1 MAKFDKYL
9 LSQLM
14 MLFGF
19 FALVLVMVYWVNRAV
34 VLFDQLIANGQSAG
48 VFMEFTALTLPNVIR
63 LVLPIAAFAASVYV
77 ANRLSTESE
86 LLVVQAAGF
95 SPFRMLRPVV
105 VFGLIVALLV
115 MVLTHYLVPLSIS
128 RLNLRQAEISENI
141 TARLLTEG
149 QFLHPSEGITF
160 YIREITPQGEL
171 RDIFLAD
178 TSSGKQ
184 HVIYTAR
191 QALLLR
197 QDSGPK
203 LVMFD
208 GMAQML
214 TLDTQRLATT
224 RFEDFAYDIG
234 GLIKGIEPGARSIKE
249 LSTRELIWP
258 TQAAVD
264 ETGRSMAALLY
275 EGHGRTSQALLAVV
289 AALVGFATIMV
300 GGFSRFGL
308 WRQVVAALI
317 ALIILKSLDN
327 ALADAARSD
336 AALWPLT
343 YGASLL
349 GLMVTP
355 LILLSA
361 GRPGLL
367 KGLFKG
373 LFKGLLRRRPAT

>member
-34 VLFDQLIANGQSAG
+34 MLFDQLIANGQSAG

-105 VFGLIVALLV
+105 VFGLIVAVLV
-115 MVLTHYLVPLSIS
+115 MALTHFLVPLSIS

-178 TSSGKQ
+178 TSGERQ

-197 QDSGPK
+197 QDSGPNAGPK

-214 TLDTQRLATT
+214 TLDSQRLSTT
-224 RFEDFAYDIG
+224 KFEDFSYDIG
-234 GLIKGIEPGARSIKE
+234 GLIKGITPGARTIKE
-249 LSTRELIWP
+249 LSTRELLWP
-258 TQAAVD
+258 TQAAVE

-336 AALWPLT
+336 VALWPLT
-343 YGASLL
+343 YGASVIGLL
-349 GLMVTP
+349 ATP
-355 LILLSA
+355 LILWSA
-361 GRPGLL
+361 GRP
-367 KGLFKG
+367 G
-373 LFKGLLRRRPAT
+373 LFKGLLRKRPVT

>member
-1 MAKFDKYL
+1 LAKFDKYL

-34 VLFDQLIANGQSAG
+34 MLFDQLIANGQSAG
-48 VFMEFTALTLPNVIR
+48 VFMEFTALTLPNVIC

-105 VFGLIVALLV
+105 VFGLIVAVLV
-115 MVLTHYLVPLSIS
+115 MALTHFLVPLSIS

-178 TSSGKQ
+178 TSGERQ

-197 QDSGPK
+197 QDSGPNAGPK

-214 TLDTQRLATT
+214 TLDSQRLSTT
-224 RFEDFAYDIG
+224 KFEDFSYDIG
-234 GLIKGIEPGARSIKE
+234 GLIKGITPGARTIKE
-249 LSTRELIWP
+249 LSTRELLWP
-258 TQAAVD
+258 TQAAVE

-336 AALWPLT
+336 VALWPLT
-343 YGASLL
+343 YGASVIGLL
-349 GLMVTP
+349 ATP
-355 LILLSA
+355 LILWSA
-361 GRPGLL
+361 GRP
-367 KGLFKG
+367 G
-373 LFKGLLRRRPAT
+373 LFKGLLRKRPVT

>member
-19 FALVLVMVYWVNRAV
+19 FALVLVMVYWVNWAV

-77 ANRLSTESE
+77 ANRLTTESE

-95 SPFRMLRPVV
+95 SPFRMLRPVL

-115 MVLTHYLVPLSIS
+115 MALTHYLVPLSIS

-160 YIREITPQGEL
+160 YIREITPTGEL

-178 TSSGKQ
+178 TSDERQ
-184 HVIYTAR
+184 HVVYTAR

-197 QDSGPK
+197 QDSGPNAGPK

-208 GMAQML
+208 GMAQIL
-214 TLDTQRLATT
+214 TIESQRLATT
-224 RFEDFAYDIG
+224 RFQDFSYDIG
-234 GLIKGIEPGARSIKE
+234 GLIKGLEPGARNIKE
-249 LSTRELIWP
+249 LSTAELLWP
-258 TQAAVD
+258 SEAVVE
-264 ETGRSMAALLY
+264 ETGRTMAALLY

-343 YGASLL
+343 YGASVVGLL
-349 GLMVTP
+349 VTP
-355 LILLSA
+355 LILWGA
-361 GRPGLL
+361 GRPNLL
-367 KGLFKG
+367 RS
-373 LFKGLLRRRPAT
+373 LRRRAAT